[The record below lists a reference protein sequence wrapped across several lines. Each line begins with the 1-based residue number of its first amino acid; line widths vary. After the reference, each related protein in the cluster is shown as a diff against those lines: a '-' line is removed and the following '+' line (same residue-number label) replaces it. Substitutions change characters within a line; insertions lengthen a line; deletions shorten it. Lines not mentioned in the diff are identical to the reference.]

1 MKAPARAAILPMI
14 AAGMLV
20 TFVTVACARLAF
32 GLILPF
38 MREDLGLSYQQSG
51 NLGTAAALGYLA
63 LVMVAGAF
71 AARRGG
77 RHAVVIGTLLC
88 TIGFVGLT
96 VATGYPLL
104 FACML
109 ILGCGTAFAYTPV
122 ISLLAGCFPERRGMA
137 IGAINS
143 GIGIGLLAASALV
156 PWLAQASEHGWRHA
170 WAAFALFGALA
181 TAAAVFFLPRQRGGA
196 MPAGAAGAAAV
207 SRNPQVRL
215 VALLYGIVGMTYIA
229 QTTFMYSYALE
240 AGLSPAEAGRL
251 AAMMGLLSVGAGP
264 LWGSL
269 SDRIGRAKALTIA
282 MSLCLLGTGIPLVWS
297 TYGGFALHFLLL
309 GCTVSG
315 MFTSILATAAD
326 AVPPPQAPRATS
338 FVTLFYAIGQLIGP
352 ALAGIAID
360 AAGFRV
366 AFAGSCA
373 LMLAGVAL
381 CGRLRRLGAGA

>member
-1 MKAPARAAILPMI
+1 MKADARAILPMI
-14 AAGMLV
+14 AGGMLV

-51 NLGTAAALGYLA
+51 NLGTAASLGYLC

-77 RHAVVIGTLLC
+77 RSAVVIGTLL
-88 TIGFVGLT
+88 TTAGFIGLT
-96 VATGYPLL
+96 LASGYPML

-109 ILGCGTAFAYTPV
+109 MLGCGTAFAYTPV
-122 ISLLAGCFPERRGMA
+122 ISLLAGCFPERRGMV

-143 GIGIGLLAASALV
+143 GIGIGLLASSALV

-181 TAAAVFFLPRQRGGA
+181 TAAALAFLPGQRGGVA
-196 MPAGAAGAAAV
+196 SAGGAAPASV
-207 SRNPQVRL
+207 SRNPRVRL
-215 VALLYGIVGMTYIA
+215 LALLYGIVGMTYIA
-229 QTTFMYSYALE
+229 QSTFMYSYALD
-240 AGLSPAEAGRL
+240 AGLTPAEAGRL

-264 LWGSL
+264 GWGTL
-269 SDRIGRAKALTIA
+269 SDRIGRARALAIA
-282 MSLCLLGTGIPLVWS
+282 MSLCLLGTAIPLVWS
-297 TYGGFALHFLLL
+297 SYAGFALHYLIL

-315 MFTSILATAAD
+315 MFTSILATAAESV
-326 AVPPPQAPRATS
+326 APPEAPRATS

-352 ALAGIAID
+352 ALAGVAID
-360 AAGFRV
+360 VAGFRT
-366 AFAGSCA
+366 AFAGSCL
-373 LMLAGVAL
+373 LMLAGVWL
-381 CGRLRRLGAGA
+381 CGRLRRLGPAA

>member
-1 MKAPARAAILPMI
+1 MKAPARADIFPMI

-51 NLGTAAALGYLA
+51 NLGTAAALGYLC

-71 AARRGG
+71 AARHGG
-77 RHAVVIGTLLC
+77 RGAVLIGTLL
-88 TIGFVGLT
+88 TTAGFIGLT
-96 VATGYPLL
+96 LVSGYALL

-109 ILGCGTAFAYTPV
+109 LLGCGTAFAYTPV
-122 ISLLAGCFPERRGMA
+122 ISLLAGCFPDRRGMA

-143 GIGIGLLAASALV
+143 GIGIGLLVASGLV
-156 PWLAQASEHGWRHA
+156 PWLAQASHDGWRHA

-181 TAAAVFFLPRQRGGA
+181 TAAAFFFLPRQKSAGMSPGA
-196 MPAGAAGAAAV
+196 NPPASV
-207 SRNPQVRL
+207 SRNPRVKI

-229 QTTFMYSYALE
+229 QSTFMYSYALD
-240 AGLSPAEAGRL
+240 AGVPPLEAGRL
-251 AAMMGLLSVGAGP
+251 AAMMGLLSIGAGP
-264 LWGSL
+264 AWGSL
-269 SDRIGRAKALTIA
+269 SDRIGRARALTIA
-282 MSLCLLGTGIPLVWS
+282 MSLCLAGTAIPLVW
-297 TYGGFALHFLLL
+297 TAWPGFALHYLIL

-326 AVPPPQAPRATS
+326 AVPPQQAPRATS

-352 ALAGIAID
+352 AVAGIIID
-360 AAGFRV
+360 VAGFRT
-366 AFAGSCA
+366 AFAASCA
-373 LMLAGVAL
+373 LMLAGVWL
-381 CGRLRRLGAGA
+381 CRRLGQLHPA